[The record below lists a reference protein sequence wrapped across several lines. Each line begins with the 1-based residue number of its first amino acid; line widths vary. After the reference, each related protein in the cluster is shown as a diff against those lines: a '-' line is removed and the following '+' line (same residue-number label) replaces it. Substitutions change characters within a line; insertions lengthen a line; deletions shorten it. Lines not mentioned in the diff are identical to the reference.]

1 MLWSYLSPLLHFSP
15 LGGLYVRNLC
25 ISSFQWG
32 GVSLLSSSSDSEH
45 DRDRGG
51 VWYRYN
57 SKEKSF
63 KNTFAFKEDWIIH
76 KYMVPLIQI
85 LAWTFKIQTRQ
96 CYSQTVTEN
105 INYESPAKNIHF
117 GRSYILRVRPDYI
130 ANCITLKAVLKAWV
144 GWWFFFFFKH
154 KRRNLG
160 RRQIPFMEHLLE
172 HHNYCR

>member
-105 INYESPAKNIHF
+105 INYEFPAKNIHF
-117 GRSYILRVRPDYI
+117 GRSYISYVWGQ
-130 ANCITLKAVLKAWV
+130 ITYLTVFSFSEGSSQSLSGMV
-144 GWWFFFFFKH
+144 VFFFFLNIK
-154 KRRNLG
+154 G
-160 RRQIPFMEHLLE
+160 GI
-172 HHNYCR
+172 